1 MNEKILVT
9 GGSGYI
15 GSFTV
20 LALLQARYDVVV
32 VDNLS
37 NSSVESL
44 NRVEKIAGRK
54 LLFIEGDVC
63 DRRSLDMVFAQHR
76 ISAVMH
82 FAGLKSIGESV
93 ASPLRYYANNVHGSQ
108 VLLQAMTHAGIFKI
122 VFSSS
127 ATVYGDPAVVP
138 VDESCRLGPQ
148 NPYGRSKLM
157 VEDIL
162 RDLATADARW
172 RIAILRYF
180 NPVGA
185 HETGLIGE
193 DPRAVPNNLLPFIA
207 QVAVGK
213 LPQLFVFGNDY
224 PTADGTGIRDYIH
237 VLDLAEGHLRALEA
251 LRSLTGSHIWN
262 LGAGQGHSVFEMVRA
277 FEQVSGRPV
286 PYQISP
292 RRTGDIAT
300 CYANAEKAAV
310 ELGWRA
316 KRTLREIVRDAWR
329 WQSMNPRG
337 YS

>member
-44 NRVEKIAGRK
+44 NRVQKIAGRK

-63 DRRSLDMVFAQHR
+63 DRHTLDTVFAQHG
-76 ISAVMH
+76 INAVIH

-93 ASPLRYYANNVHGSQ
+93 ANPLRYYANNVHGSQ
-108 VLLQAMTHAGIFKI
+108 VLLQSMTHAGIFNI

-138 VDESCRLGPQ
+138 VDESCCLGPQ
-148 NPYGRSKLM
+148 SPYGRTKLM
-157 VEDIL
+157 VEDML
-162 RDLATADARW
+162 RDLATTDSRW

-193 DPRAVPNNLLPFIA
+193 DPRAIPNNLLPFIA

-213 LPQLFVFGNDY
+213 LPRLFVFGNDY
-224 PTADGTGIRDYIH
+224 PTADGTGVRDYIH

-251 LRSLTGSHIWN
+251 LRSLTGYHIWN
-262 LGAGQGHSVFEMVRA
+262 LGAGQGYSVFEMVRA
-277 FEQVSGRPV
+277 FEQVSGRQV
-286 PYQISP
+286 PYQIAP
-292 RRTGDIAT
+292 RRAGDIAK
-300 CYANAEKAAV
+300 CYANVTKAAV
-310 ELGWRA
+310 EIGWRA
-316 KRTLREIVRDAWR
+316 KRGLPEIMRDTWR

-337 YS
+337 YC